1 MHIDIR
7 HEIRHD
13 RMALL
18 GILVLA
24 LILLM
29 AVFAPLLTPYSP
41 TEYTGRIFNPP
52 SMDHFFG
59 TDSMGQDIWA
69 RLLFGAR
76 TSLLVAV
83 SVALIA
89 SSLSVLI
96 GASSA
101 LVGGLYERFWMRA
114 VDVMISLPT
123 IIVMILIA
131 AYFRPSLPLLILLI
145 SVFSWP
151 GGARIVRSQVLTLK
165 ERMHI
170 YAARTFGADQ
180 RHILKNHIVPDISP
194 IIASMM
200 IQDARRAVFMEA
212 GLAFL
217 GVSDPQ
223 IISWGKMMHQALAFT
238 YLDVWKW
245 WLLPTGILL
254 SLTLVSLSFLGVGLE
269 AAVDPR
275 LCRHEHE
282 QGYDHE
288 HGCDREQG
296 YDHERG
302 VDQNDILDQEDEIG
316 LYEMEQ
322 YEIEA
327 HENENAVL
335 MEAERC

>member
-217 GVSDPQ
+217 GVSDPL

-282 QGYDHE
+282 HGCDHE
-288 HGCDREQG
+288 HG

>member
-1 MHIDIR
+1 MHIDLG

-24 LILLM
+24 VILLM
-29 AVFAPLLTPYSP
+29 AIFAPLLSPYSP
-41 TEYTGRIFNPP
+41 AEYTGRIFSPP
-52 SMDHFFG
+52 SNDHLLG
-59 TDSMGQDIWA
+59 TDSMGQDIWT

-76 TSLLVAV
+76 TSLLVAA
-83 SVALIA
+83 SVALLA

-101 LVGGLYERFWMRA
+101 LVGGLYERFWMRI
-114 VDVMISLPT
+114 VDVMICLPT

-131 AYFRPSLPLLILLI
+131 AYFRPNLPLLILLI
-145 SVFSWP
+145 SAFSWP

-217 GVSDPQ
+217 GVSDPL
-223 IISWGKMMHQALAFT
+223 IISWGKMMNQALAFT

-254 SLTLVSLSFLGVGLE
+254 SLTLVSLSFLGVSLE
-269 AAVDPR
+269 AAMDPR

-282 QGYDHE
+282 HGHDHE
-288 HGCDREQG
+288 HENGEVGSLEADGC
-296 YDHERG
+296 
-302 VDQNDILDQEDEIG
+302 
-316 LYEMEQ
+316 
-322 YEIEA
+322 
-327 HENENAVL
+327 
-335 MEAERC
+335 

>member
-24 LILLM
+24 LILFM
-29 AVFAPLLTPYSP
+29 AVFAPLLSPYSP

-282 QGYDHE
+282 
-288 HGCDREQG
+288 HGCDHEQG

-327 HENENAVL
+327 HENENAAL

>member
-1 MHIDIR
+1 MHIDLG

-24 LILLM
+24 AILLM
-29 AVFAPLLTPYSP
+29 AIFAPLLSPYSP
-41 TEYTGRIFNPP
+41 AEYTGKIFSSP
-52 SMDHFFG
+52 SNDHLLG
-59 TDSMGQDIWA
+59 TDSMGQDIWT

-76 TSLLVAV
+76 TSLLVAA
-83 SVALIA
+83 SVALLA

-101 LVGGLYERFWMRA
+101 LVGGLYERFWMRI

-131 AYFRPSLPLLILLI
+131 AYFRPHLPLLILLI
-145 SVFSWP
+145 SAFTWP

-180 RHILKNHIVPDISP
+180 RHILKTHIVPDISP

-217 GVSDPQ
+217 GVSDPL
-223 IISWGKMMHQALAFT
+223 IISWGKMMNQALAFT

-254 SLTLVSLSFLGVGLE
+254 SLILVSLSFLGVSLE
-269 AAVDPR
+269 AAMDPR

-282 QGYDHE
+282 HGRDHE
-288 HGCDREQG
+288 HENGEVGSLEADGC
-296 YDHERG
+296 
-302 VDQNDILDQEDEIG
+302 
-316 LYEMEQ
+316 
-322 YEIEA
+322 
-327 HENENAVL
+327 
-335 MEAERC
+335 

>member
-24 LILLM
+24 LILFM

-282 QGYDHE
+282 HGYDHE
-288 HGCDREQG
+288 HVCDHEQG

>member
-24 LILLM
+24 LILFM
-29 AVFAPLLTPYSP
+29 AVFAPLLSPYSP

-327 HENENAVL
+327 HENENAAL

>member
-282 QGYDHE
+282 HGCDHE
-288 HGCDREQG
+288 HG

>member
-1 MHIDIR
+1 MHIDLG

-24 LILLM
+24 AILLM
-29 AVFAPLLTPYSP
+29 AIFAPLLSPYSP
-41 TEYTGRIFNPP
+41 AEYSGRIFSPP
-52 SMDHFFG
+52 SNDHLLG
-59 TDSMGQDIWA
+59 TDSMGQDIWT

-76 TSLLVAV
+76 TSLLVAA
-83 SVALIA
+83 SVALLA

-101 LVGGLYERFWMRA
+101 LVGGLYERFWMRI

-131 AYFRPSLPLLILLI
+131 AYFRPHLPLLILLI
-145 SVFSWP
+145 SAFTWP

-217 GVSDPQ
+217 GVSDPL
-223 IISWGKMMHQALAFT
+223 IISWGKMMNQALAFT

-254 SLTLVSLSFLGVGLE
+254 SLILVSLSFLGVSLE
-269 AAVDPR
+269 AAMDPR

-282 QGYDHE
+282 HGHDHE
-288 HGCDREQG
+288 HENGEVGSLEADGC
-296 YDHERG
+296 
-302 VDQNDILDQEDEIG
+302 
-316 LYEMEQ
+316 
-322 YEIEA
+322 
-327 HENENAVL
+327 
-335 MEAERC
+335 

>member
-1 MHIDIR
+1 
-7 HEIRHD
+7 
-13 RMALL
+13 
-18 GILVLA
+18 
-24 LILLM
+24 
-29 AVFAPLLTPYSP
+29 
-41 TEYTGRIFNPP
+41 
-52 SMDHFFG
+52 
-59 TDSMGQDIWA
+59 
-69 RLLFGAR
+69 
-76 TSLLVAV
+76 VAA
-83 SVALIA
+83 SVALLA

-101 LVGGLYERFWMRA
+101 LVGGLYERFWMRI

-131 AYFRPSLPLLILLI
+131 AYFRPNLPLLILLI
-145 SVFSWP
+145 SAFSWP

-217 GVSDPQ
+217 GVSDPL

-245 WLLPTGILL
+245 WLLPTGIFL
-254 SLTLVSLSFLGVGLE
+254 SLTLVSLSFLGVSLE
-269 AAVDPR
+269 AAMDPR

-282 QGYDHE
+282 HGHE
-288 HGCDREQG
+288 HVHENWNDDVNEREYG
-296 YDHERG
+296 NER
-302 VDQNDILDQEDEIG
+302 E
-316 LYEMEQ
+316 
-322 YEIEA
+322 
-327 HENENAVL
+327 ENENGEVGSL
-335 MEAERC
+335 EAGGC

>member
-1 MHIDIR
+1 MHIDLG

-24 LILLM
+24 AILLM
-29 AVFAPLLTPYSP
+29 AIFAPFLSPYSP
-41 TEYTGRIFNPP
+41 AEYSGRIFSPP
-52 SMDHFFG
+52 SNDHLLG
-59 TDSMGQDIWA
+59 TDSMGQDIWT

-76 TSLLVAV
+76 TSLLVAA
-83 SVALIA
+83 SVALLA

-101 LVGGLYERFWMRA
+101 LVGGLYERFWMRI
-114 VDVMISLPT
+114 VDVMICLPT

-131 AYFRPSLPLLILLI
+131 AYFRPNLPLLILLI
-145 SVFSWP
+145 SAFTWP

-217 GVSDPQ
+217 GVSDPL
-223 IISWGKMMHQALAFT
+223 IISWGKMMNQALAFT

-254 SLTLVSLSFLGVGLE
+254 SLTLVSLSFLGVSLE
-269 AAVDPR
+269 AAMDPR

-282 QGYDHE
+282 HGHDHE
-288 HGCDREQG
+288 HE
-296 YDHERG
+296 HE
-302 VDQNDILDQEDEIG
+302 
-316 LYEMEQ
+316 
-322 YEIEA
+322 
-327 HENENAVL
+327 HENGEVGSL
-335 MEAERC
+335 EADGC

>member
-24 LILLM
+24 LILFM
-29 AVFAPLLTPYSP
+29 AVFAPLLSPYSP

-217 GVSDPQ
+217 GVSDPL

-288 HGCDREQG
+288 HGCDHEHG

-327 HENENAVL
+327 HENENAAL

>member
-1 MHIDIR
+1 MHIDLG

-24 LILLM
+24 AILLM
-29 AVFAPLLTPYSP
+29 AIFAPLLSPYSP
-41 TEYTGRIFNPP
+41 AEYSGRIFSPP
-52 SMDHFFG
+52 SNDHLLG
-59 TDSMGQDIWA
+59 TDSMGQDIWT

-76 TSLLVAV
+76 TSLLVAA
-83 SVALIA
+83 SVALLA

-101 LVGGLYERFWMRA
+101 LVGGLYERFWMRI

-131 AYFRPSLPLLILLI
+131 AYFRPNLPLLILLI
-145 SVFSWP
+145 SAFSWP

-200 IQDARRAVFMEA
+200 IQDARKAVFMEA

-217 GVSDPQ
+217 GVSDPL
-223 IISWGKMMHQALAFT
+223 IISWGKMMNQALAFT

-254 SLTLVSLSFLGVGLE
+254 SLTLVSLSFLGVSLE
-269 AAVDPR
+269 AAMDPR

-282 QGYDHE
+282 HGHE
-288 HGCDREQG
+288 HVHENWNDDVNEREYG
-296 YDHERG
+296 NER
-302 VDQNDILDQEDEIG
+302 E
-316 LYEMEQ
+316 
-322 YEIEA
+322 
-327 HENENAVL
+327 ENENGEVGSL
-335 MEAERC
+335 EAGGC

>member
-18 GILVLA
+18 GVLLLA
-24 LILLM
+24 IILLM
-29 AVFAPLLTPYSP
+29 AIFAPLLSPYSP
-41 TEYTGRIFNPP
+41 SEYTGRIFNPP
-52 SMDHFFG
+52 SLDHFLG
-59 TDSMGQDIWA
+59 TDSMGQDIWT

-76 TSLLVAV
+76 TSLIVAA
-83 SVALIA
+83 SVALLA
-89 SSLSVLI
+89 SSLSVFI

-101 LVGGLYERFWMRA
+101 LAGGIYERFWMRV

-145 SVFSWP
+145 SAFSWP

-180 RHILKNHIVPDISP
+180 KHILKNHIVPDISP

-217 GVSDPQ
+217 GVSDPM

-238 YLDVWKW
+238 YLDVWMW

-254 SLTLVSLSFLGVGLE
+254 SLTLVSLSFLGVSLE
-269 AAVDPR
+269 AAMDPR

-282 QGYDHE
+282 HGHE
-288 HGCDREQG
+288 HVHETEQ
-296 YDHERG
+296 
-302 VDQNDILDQEDEIG
+302 
-316 LYEMEQ
+316 
-322 YEIEA
+322 
-327 HENENAVL
+327 HENGEVGFL
-335 MEAERC
+335 EAGGC